1 MHDKTIDELSKI
13 AQNHNTSF
21 QYRNRWK
28 AGDRTKKQYRLIMKT
43 MKDPQ
48 ATEFLLKWERKTGK
62 RFPEI
67 WAYQLIND
75 STKFLKEYECNSIQ
89 YESDLENLKII
100 RKRNPSFRYLDMWK
114 DGDRSKEQYRLITK
128 YMMNPKT
135 AEFLLKWER
144 KTGKRFP
151 EIWANELINDPIK
164 FLEEH
169 KI

>member
-1 MHDKTIDELSKI
+1 MYDKTIDELSKI
-13 AQNHNTSF
+13 AQNHNASF

-28 AGDRTKKQYRLIMKT
+28 AGDRTKEQYRLIMKT

-48 ATEFLLKWERKTGK
+48 AAEFLIKWERKTGK

-100 RKRNPSFRYLDMWK
+100 RKRNPSFRYRDMWK
-114 DGDRSKEQYRLITK
+114 DGDRTKEQYRLIIK
-128 YMMNPKT
+128 YMMNLKA

>member
-1 MHDKTIDELSKI
+1 MYDKTMDEFSKI

-21 QYRNRWK
+21 QYCNRWK
-28 AGDRTKKQYRLIMKT
+28 AGDRSKEQYRLIMKT

-48 ATEFLLKWERKTGK
+48 AMKFLIKWERKTGK

-100 RKRNPSFRYLDMWK
+100 RKRNPSFRYQDMWK
-114 DGDRSKEQYRLITK
+114 DGDRTIEQYRLITK
-128 YMMNPKT
+128 YMMNLKA

-151 EIWANELINDPIK
+151 EIWADELINDPMK

>member
-1 MHDKTIDELSKI
+1 MYDKTIDELSKI
-13 AQNHNTSF
+13 AQNHNASF
-21 QYRNRWK
+21 QYRNKWK
-28 AGDRTKKQYRLIMKT
+28 AGDRTKEQYRLIMKT

-48 ATEFLLKWERKTGK
+48 AAEFLIKWERKTDK

-151 EIWANELINDPIK
+151 EIWADELINDPIK